1 MQGEEGVTNYFDIE
15 VIKKKNM
22 KTKRREAYLDT
33 IKIPKEASDI
43 LSAEIGSVGATLH
56 KLAH

>member
-1 MQGEEGVTNYFDIE
+1 
-15 VIKKKNM
+15 M

-33 IKIPKEASDI
+33 IKIPKQASDI